1 MDAWEAWRQKPAIPK
16 VETFGRPF
24 RRAGRLA
31 PNRALLL
38 PQVGSTQLV
47 ARDGGEVIAVAWMK
61 HLGVTGIPDFSP
73 QGASFES
80 LGQRPRFGS

>member
-1 MDAWEAWRQKPAIPK
+1 MLGKLGGRSLRFQKWRPS
-16 VETFGRPF
+16 VGRFGG
-24 RRAGRLA
+24 AGRLA

-47 ARDGGEVIAVAWMK
+47 ARDGGEVIAVAWKK